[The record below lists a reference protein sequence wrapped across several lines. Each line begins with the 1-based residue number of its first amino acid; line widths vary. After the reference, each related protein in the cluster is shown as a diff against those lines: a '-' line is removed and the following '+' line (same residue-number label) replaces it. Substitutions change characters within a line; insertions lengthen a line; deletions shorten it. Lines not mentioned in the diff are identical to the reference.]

1 MEGKIVLI
9 RHAVSEDSPGIAHVH
24 VGSWRTT
31 YPGIVPSSVLEN
43 LSVERSQSKWLHMIL
58 EPSDQSFIL
67 VAVDSQNVVVGFAA
81 AGPERSGNFAYQGEL
96 YAIYMLRAYQGRG
109 LGRQL
114 VSAVA
119 HQLLEQGF
127 SSMLVWVLRD
137 NLFRA
142 FYEALG
148 GEQIG
153 EQNITIGEAALP
165 EVAYGWKDIH
175 PLVIEG

>member
-9 RHAVSEDSPGIAHVH
+9 RHANAEDAPGIAHVH
-24 VGSWRTT
+24 VSSWRTT
-31 YPGIVPSSVLEN
+31 YPDIVPSAILEN
-43 LSVERSQSKWLHMIL
+43 LSEERNQAYWQDLIL
-58 EPSDQSFIL
+58 NPEQGCFVL
-67 VAVDSQNVVVGFAA
+67 VAMDKRNQVVGFAS
-81 AGPERSGNFAYQGEL
+81 AGQERSGNYPFQGEL
-96 YAIYMLRAYQGRG
+96 YAIYMLRQYQGRG

-119 HQLLEQGF
+119 QQLLEQGF

-148 GEQIG
+148 GEQLG
-153 EQNITIGEAALP
+153 EQEITIGEATLM

-175 PLVIEG
+175 LLVMES